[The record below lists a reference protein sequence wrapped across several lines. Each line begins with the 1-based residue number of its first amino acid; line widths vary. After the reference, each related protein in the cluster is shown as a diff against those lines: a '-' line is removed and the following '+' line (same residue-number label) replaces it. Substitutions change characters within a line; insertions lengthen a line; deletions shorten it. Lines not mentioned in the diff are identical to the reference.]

1 MWGREALAKVQ
12 AEGGPSKRLVGLE
25 MVERGIGRDGYPV
38 FSLEG
43 EKIGEITSG
52 SPGPFVKKNIALA
65 YVPVG
70 FVEAGTEVAVEIRGQ
85 MVKAVVV
92 ATPFYKRAKTGAVA
106 AGAVPVIT
114 APLS

>member
-1 MWGREALAKVQ
+1 
-12 AEGGPSKRLVGLE
+12 
-25 MVERGIGRDGYPV
+25 V

-65 YVPVG
+65 YVPVSY
-70 FVEAGTEVAVEIRGQ
+70 VEPGTEVAVEVRGQ
-85 MVKAVVV
+85 RVKAVVV
-92 ATPFYKRAKTGAVA
+92 ATPFYKRAK
-106 AGAVPVIT
+106 AGAAPVIT